1 MALVEGTPLLAVRKE
16 PLIADIVI
24 IRALAG
30 SALEEEWMS
39 WKRNPVSILRKGK
52 WKDEQRLKFNDQQQQ
67 KGKSSYRCCIKR
79 SSKEFLTSTISTW
92 VACSLRKW
100 TLDMFYFQH
109 SYPKQSHW
117 NLNKQTNKQERP
129 RSSIN
134 SYPTIP
140 TSSPSKLMQIKAST
154 SVLLVVKPVPFP
166 REACKTGQS
175 LTAVQLLT
183 QIQTLWTC
191 LSPL

>member
-117 NLNKQTNKQERP
+117 NLNKQTNRRGQGP
-129 RSSIN
+129 VSI
-134 SYPTIP
+134 PIP
-140 TSSPSKLMQIKAST
+140 PFLPHLPAS
-154 SVLLVVKPVPFP
+154 
-166 REACKTGQS
+166 
-175 LTAVQLLT
+175 
-183 QIQTLWTC
+183 
-191 LSPL
+191 